1 MSQYEYCNVMESLVE
16 QEVSRQLSKLSSQ
29 MVSYLRPVEI
39 VTYALNRL
47 PALYACSERGFEQQI
62 KRARQEQGPQI
73 VQAVRWAIM
82 AVQQDPLRKFV
93 PLKASEQEQDQ
104 ILTELRG
111 LLHDET
117 VTWENLP
124 QAIEQALS
132 MVAYSETINPKQ
144 DTEPTNHVKS
154 ALTWQDYKKRY
165 RNTRFSNNM
174 YPTNQ

>member
-1 MSQYEYCNVMESLVE
+1 MSQYEYRNVMESLVE
-16 QEVSRQLSKLSSQ
+16 QEVSRQLSKLSPQ

-47 PALYACSERGFEQQI
+47 PALYACSERGVEQQI

-93 PLKASEQEQDQ
+93 PLKSNEQDQ
-104 ILTELRG
+104 ILAELRT
-111 LLHDET
+111 LLQGET
-117 VTWENLP
+117 VTWDSLP
-124 QAIEQALS
+124 QAIEQAL
-132 MVAYSETINPKQ
+132 ATETSNPKQ
-144 DTEPTNHVKS
+144 GGESFSSHVKS
-154 ALTWQDYKKRY
+154 AMTWQDYKKRY

-174 YPTNQ
+174 YPSNQ

>member
-1 MSQYEYCNVMESLVE
+1 MSQYEYRNVMESLVE
-16 QEVSRQLSKLSSQ
+16 QEVSRQLSKLSPQ

-47 PALYACSERGFEQQI
+47 PALYACSERGVEQQI

-93 PLKASEQEQDQ
+93 PLKSNEQDQ
-104 ILTELRG
+104 ILAELRN
-111 LLHDET
+111 LLQDET
-117 VTWENLP
+117 VTWDSLP
-124 QAIEQALS
+124 HAIEQALS
-132 MVAYSETINPKQ
+132 TVAYNDTSNPKEGG
-144 DTEPTNHVKS
+144 DSLSTHVKS

-165 RNTRFSNNM
+165 RNTRFSNNI
-174 YPTNQ
+174 YPSNQ